1 MQARTVHTC
10 TPIAACRCRCP
21 KQTNQEIAVRG
32 STTPNSS
39 TTSSAGPA
47 TPTVASRGKIL
58 MMAII
63 AGAVITN
70 VYCTQPIL
78 PLIAAG
84 LHVNLTTVDLVAA
97 ASLLGFSTGLALL
110 LPLGDRFDRR
120 LLVLIQIVLACGF
133 GLAAAFAPG
142 IWALV
147 AASFGLGIV
156 SCVPQQLVP
165 FAAVMSLPHER
176 GRNVGTV
183 VSGIMVGILAGRT
196 VAGVIGAKYGW
207 RAVYGVEAAFMV
219 PVWIVAASL
228 LPRGVPSTDLSYG
241 RLLASL
247 WPLMR
252 DHRPIRESMVIQA
265 LLWACFNAFWVNLAA
280 LLASGPWHLG
290 SAWAGGF
297 GIIGAAGAFAASL
310 GGNATDRIGFR
321 KVIGA
326 SIGIVTLAYL
336 LLSGAASSLVL
347 LIAGVIVLD
356 IGVQSG
362 LVSNQ
367 TRAFAVDPTAQGR
380 INSLYM
386 TATFFGG
393 AVGATL
399 SGWLMTRFG
408 WNGIVAFGI
417 AIGVLAAVIH
427 WIGAPRTTAL
437 QARVQAKPD

>member
-1 MQARTVHTC
+1 MS
-10 TPIAACRCRCP
+10 AA
-21 KQTNQEIAVRG
+21 
-32 STTPNSS
+32 PNSPAS
-39 TTSSAGPA
+39 PA
-47 TPTVASRGKIL
+47 TPAVASRAKIV

-70 VYCTQPIL
+70 IYCTQPIL

-84 LHVNLTTVDLVAA
+84 LRVNITAVDFVAGA
-97 ASLLGFSTGLALL
+97 ALLGFSTGLALL

-120 LLVLIQIVLACGF
+120 KLVLAQIALALVF
-133 GLAAAFAPG
+133 AATAAVAPG
-142 IWALV
+142 IWALI
-147 AASFGLGIV
+147 AASFALGIV

-165 FAAVMSLPHER
+165 FAAVMSLPSER

-183 VSGIMVGILAGRT
+183 VSGIMVGILVGRT
-196 VAGVIGAKYGW
+196 IAGVIGAAWGW
-207 RAVYGVEAAFMV
+207 RAVYGAEAAFMV
-219 PVWIVAASL
+219 PVFIAAAAL
-228 LPRGVPSTDLSYG
+228 LPKGVPSTNLSYG

-247 WPLMR
+247 WPLVR
-252 DHRPIRESMVIQA
+252 DNRPIRESMIIQA

-280 LLASGPWHLG
+280 LLKSGPWHLG

-310 GGNATDRIGFR
+310 GGNATDRVGFR

-326 SIGIVTLAYL
+326 SIGIATLAYL
-336 LLSGAASSLVL
+336 ILSGAASSLTL
-347 LIAGVIVLD
+347 LIVGVIVLD

-367 TRAFAVDPTAQGR
+367 TRAFAVDPKAQGR

-393 AVGATL
+393 AVGATV
-399 SGWLMTRFG
+399 SGWLMSRFG
-408 WNGIVAFGI
+408 WSGIVAFGVALGII
-417 AIGVLAAVIH
+417 ASAIH
-427 WIGAPRTTAL
+427 WIGAPREPAGQL
-437 QARVQAKPD
+437 PSNAD

>member
-1 MQARTVHTC
+1 MSGL
-10 TPIAACRCRCP
+10 P
-21 KQTNQEIAVRG
+21 
-32 STTPNSS
+32 STSDSVPP
-39 TTSSAGPA
+39 PA
-47 TPTVASRGKIL
+47 IASRGKIL

-70 VYCTQPIL
+70 IYCTQPIL

-84 LHVNLTTVDLVAA
+84 LRVDLTMVDLVAGA
-97 ASLLGFSTGLALL
+97 ALLGFSTGLGLL

-120 LLVLIQIVLACGF
+120 KLVLGQIALVFAF
-133 GLAAAFAPG
+133 ATAAAVAPG

-165 FAAVMSLPHER
+165 FAAAMSPASER
-176 GRNVGTV
+176 GRSVGTV
-183 VSGIMVGILAGRT
+183 VSGIMVGILTGRA
-196 VAGVIGAKYGW
+196 VAGVVGAAYGW
-207 RAVYGVEAAFMV
+207 RAVYGVEAAFMI
-219 PVWIVAASL
+219 PVWIAAASL
-228 LPRGVPSTDLSYG
+228 LPRGVPSTNLSYG

-247 WPLMR
+247 WPLVR
-252 DHRPIRESMVIQA
+252 DHRPIRESMIVQA

-280 LLASGPWHLG
+280 LLADGPWHLG

-297 GIIGAAGAFAASL
+297 GIIGAAGALAASL
-310 GGNATDRIGFR
+310 GGRASDRHGPR
-321 KVIGA
+321 SVVGA

-336 LLSGAASSLVL
+336 LLSGANRSLTL
-347 LIAGVIVLD
+347 LIIGVVVLD
-356 IGVQSG
+356 IGVQAG

-367 TRAFAVDPTAQGR
+367 TRAFAVDPKAQGR

-393 AVGATL
+393 AVGTIA

-408 WNGIVAFGI
+408 WSGVVGFGI
-417 AIGVLAAVIH
+417 ALGAIAFGFHRVTARHSASTLHGPSVVEAVQPSTS
-427 WIGAPRTTAL
+427 AS
-437 QARVQAKPD
+437 